1 MTKPKF
7 QITDNLNVNFK
18 SLRPDALELFSDA
31 LEAKSGRP
39 VLSASIDA
47 THSGRLTNMRVY
59 PGAKVKRSMKT
70 FLEPVGKPVLKH
82 HNSRSDPI
90 GRVAGAKFI
99 QLKEGDAF
107 KFDYKNPDSGQGSGF
122 IQLDLNIMEQDAI
135 EQFIDGRIQQFSTS
149 QHFQDVYCSVCGKD
163 IADDMSM
170 FWNDHEHRVGETYK
184 IKVGKTT
191 KDFLC
196 YLITGDLEYVEV
208 SPVNI
213 PADKFTKL
221 NSFKFIEPSKDS
233 DWGIMECFD
242 DSGASVNSMSLS
254 VGADSVVDLL
264 AGSYNSAKDRKTL
277 TGKTIIAVSPLFT
290 DLIQDQQIQEQDMT
304 DKNKSDNTDKE
315 LENKEIPGEPAVS
328 GTPEDNSDQ
337 LKSDKNKEGVVAPES
352 KAKVNVESDQSGL
365 SDKAL
370 TASLEAV
377 TAQLETLKTEK
388 AEADSKITRLEA
400 QLVEKDE
407 EIDRQKTI
415 ATDSLSETKTA
426 LAGQLLTSR
435 LILGKADVASIE
447 SKDEY
452 NEKLNAFSERKLE
465 SLKDSLSD
473 ISIEVAQAMKKMGIK
488 TSADFAA
495 DSIDDTVT
503 STASDKKETPVARK
517 PKSKDEALNT
527 LLN

>member
-31 LEAKSGRP
+31 LEVKNLKP

-59 PGAKVKRSMKT
+59 PGARVKRSMKS

-82 HNSRSDPI
+82 HDAMSDPI
-90 GRVAGAKFI
+90 GRVVGANFI
-99 QLKEGDAF
+99 QLKQGDDF
-107 KFDYKNPDSGQGSGF
+107 KYDYKNPDKGEGSGL
-122 IQLDLNIMEQDAI
+122 IQLELNIMEQDSI

-149 QHFQDVYCSVCGKD
+149 QFFQDVFCSVCGKN
-163 IADDMSM
+163 IADEMSI
-170 FWNDHEHRVGETYK
+170 FWNEHEHKVGETYSV
-184 IKVGKTT
+184 KVGK
-191 KDFLC
+191 KSQDFLC
-196 YLITGDLEYVEV
+196 YLITGDLEYSEV
-208 SPVNI
+208 SPVNV
-213 PADKFTKL
+213 PADKFSKL

-242 DSGASVNSMSLS
+242 DSSTSVNSMTLS

-290 DLIQDQQIQEQDMT
+290 DLIQDQQTQEQDMT
-304 DKNKSDNTDKE
+304 DTKDPANADNK
-315 LENKEIPGEPAVS
+315 LENKETTEESAASDTSV
-328 GTPEDNSDQ
+328 DNSDNDGSS
-337 LKSDKNKEGVVAPES
+337 KGKEGVVAPVTE
-352 KAKVNVESDQSGL
+352 AKVEGKSDQSVL

-370 TASLEAV
+370 NASLEAV

-400 QLVEKDE
+400 QLAEKDE

-415 ATDSLSETKTA
+415 ATDSLTETKTA

-435 LILGKADVASIE
+435 LILGKADVVSID
-447 SKDEY
+447 SKDAY
-452 NEKLNAFSERKLE
+452 QEKLNAYSERKTD

-473 ISIEVAQAMKKMGIK
+473 LSIEVAEAMKKMGVK
-488 TSADFAA
+488 SSADFAA
-495 DSIDDTVT
+495 DSIDDDVT
-503 STASDKKETPVARK
+503 STATESKTVVEAPK
-517 PKSKDEALNT
+517 PKSKDEALKSF
-527 LLN
+527 LD